1 MNLQQIDLLYLR
13 NHCYLSDPDECFYM
27 LSYTSHR
34 PYTYSE
40 DNSIIANL
48 KKDMCKRGL
57 PEWKYKQQAI
67 DRCASFLRSINITNI
82 FSDNI
87 TIVPIPPSKIRTDPD
102 HDDRLIQVLNKAF
115 NGTIDI
121 RELITQVHSTE
132 ADHTTTNRRPPEEIK
147 RNYIFNEALAVNAKE
162 NIIIFDDVVTTGAH
176 YIAAKEIIQE
186 NMPNIA
192 SIKGLFIA
200 RRVFAEDSD
209 PINFHS
215 QENLS

>member
-1 MNLQQIDLLYLR
+1 
-13 NHCYLSDPDECFYM
+13 
-27 LSYTSHR
+27 
-34 PYTYSE
+34 
-40 DNSIIANL
+40 
-48 KKDMCKRGL
+48 MCKRGL

>member
-1 MNLQQIDLLYLR
+1 M
-13 NHCYLSDPDECFYM
+13 
-27 LSYTSHR
+27 
-34 PYTYSE
+34 
-40 DNSIIANL
+40 
-48 KKDMCKRGL
+48 
-57 PEWKYKQQAI
+57 
-67 DRCASFLRSINITNI
+67 
-82 FSDNI
+82 
-87 TIVPIPPSKIRTDPD
+87 
-102 HDDRLIQVLNKAF
+102 
-115 NGTIDI
+115 
-121 RELITQVHSTE
+121 HSTE